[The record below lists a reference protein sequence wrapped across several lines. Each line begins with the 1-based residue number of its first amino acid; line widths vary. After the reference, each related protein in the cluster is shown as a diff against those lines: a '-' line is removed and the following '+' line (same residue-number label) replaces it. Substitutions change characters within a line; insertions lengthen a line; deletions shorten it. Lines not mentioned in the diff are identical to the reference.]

1 MSHGHLVSLWGMLAG
16 VDQHRR
22 GRSDEHPRPGY
33 GFGVAAPTA
42 SRSAAHRPKRVY
54 RHRGD
59 DTNTHGTQPGIDGY
73 MAGCRC
79 HRCCKAQ
86 QAREHQISAH
96 FARRHH
102 T

>member
-1 MSHGHLVSLWGMLAG
+1 MLAG
-16 VDQHRR
+16 VDQHHR

-33 GFGVAAPTA
+33 GFGMAASTA
-42 SRSAAHRPKRVY
+42 SGAANRAKRVH

-59 DTNTHGTQPGIDGY
+59 DTNTHGAQPGIDGY

-79 HRCCKAQ
+79 QRCCTAQ
-86 QAREHQISAH
+86 RDREHQISAH

-102 T
+102 S